1 MIYYSQ
7 KKEKAMKNKRLRNA
21 ILAYILPMLIL
32 ILLNLYNSFQPVMRI
47 YYLEPIMILLLS
59 LLTAFTSIKDNITL
73 IIYFFV
79 FYAFVR
85 LNNLNGNWNAQIF
98 AAVCGIVGT
107 IVTYYT
113 GKYIL
118 KGRQD

>member
-1 MIYYSQ
+1 
-7 KKEKAMKNKRLRNA
+7 MKNKRLRNA
-21 ILAYILPMLIL
+21 ILAYILPMLIP
-32 ILLNLYNSFQPVMRI
+32 ILLNLYNGFQPVMRI

-59 LLTAFTSIKDNITL
+59 LLTAFTSIRDNLTL

-107 IVTYYT
+107 TVTYYT
-113 GKYIL
+113 GRYIL